1 MMLYLCA
8 AIIIHEWQDQS
19 MDSDDMMEN
28 IQLLKN
34 LNLKGKIPSFIT
46 LASALH
52 KNFKN
57 NLKKTRAIN
66 ALLDER

>member
-1 MMLYLCA
+1 
-8 AIIIHEWQDQS
+8 